1 MLLLPNRHRRTD
13 IAIIPFQKYSAIPY
27 FIHYSNLILGH
38 RHTQNNCSSVQDF
51 TENKWKIGRFS
62 CLDTTYPQQHASIS
76 IWGIKNQ
83 NEIKYN
89 FCQDVQSS

>member
-51 TENKWKIGRFS
+51 TENK
-62 CLDTTYPQQHASIS
+62 
-76 IWGIKNQ
+76 
-83 NEIKYN
+83 
-89 FCQDVQSS
+89 